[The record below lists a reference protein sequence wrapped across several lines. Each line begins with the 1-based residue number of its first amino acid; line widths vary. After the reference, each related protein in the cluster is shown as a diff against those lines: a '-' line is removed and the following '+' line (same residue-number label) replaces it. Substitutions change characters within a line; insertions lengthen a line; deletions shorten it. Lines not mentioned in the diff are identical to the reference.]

1 MKKILFTLALIF
13 SLHSFW
19 QNEIPSFSNPVA
31 EVIFLLGDD
40 HLGEENSF
48 VVPDNQFMVMT
59 SYSGNWRS
67 YVQGTTQVEIEDN
80 RRVVPAG
87 AYVWLNASIINS
99 DRYLKATLHNY
110 NTESSFSSNNVE
122 FPNEIKL
129 FPNPTTSQVA
139 LNSDK
144 NYQIEVFDLLGNKVM
159 EFKGNTINME
169 HLSRATY
176 IVNAIDL
183 ETQESLS
190 YKIIKKWNYFRC

>member
-13 SLHSFW
+13 SLHSFG

-110 NTESSFSSNNVE
+110 NTDSSFSSNNAE

-176 IVNAIDL
+176 IVNALDL

-190 YKIIKKWNYFRC
+190 YKIIKK